1 MLGKWWSNILY
12 AICHIY
18 WVRNLQCYC
27 PLTWFH
33 SISFHLENCLATQ
46 PSSFSVVCAQS
57 KPRFVYKRMF
67 KTMCLWIIKARKQGE
82 LIHDPCESFHK
93 PATASPG
100 RLLCL
105 GGISLNPPGHAC
117 AHFNFPC
124 CLRTMLLQIT
134 VNSMSS
140 KCFEYIFIPFL
151 NDSNFN

>member
-1 MLGKWWSNILY
+1 MTPAVVILIMKNAWQVMEQHTICNLPYLLGSESTMLLSFDL
-12 AICHIY
+12 
-18 WVRNLQCYC
+18 
-27 PLTWFH
+27 
-33 SISFHLENCLATQ
+33 ISLENCLATQ

-124 CLRTMLLQIT
+124 CLRTMLLQI
-134 VNSMSS
+134 
-140 KCFEYIFIPFL
+140 K
-151 NDSNFN
+151 